1 MTSLWARAAFVDVQV
16 FQDKNQPK
24 HRRLL
29 AFSNPVSPSES
40 GLEGLLF
47 CCAVTITWN
56 VRKASTDNL
65 PYLIQVYFRRTQT
78 YRVKYNNLHNI
89 CLQK

>member
-1 MTSLWARAAFVDVQV
+1 MLMFKYSRTRTSFI
-16 FQDKNQPK
+16 K

-29 AFSNPVSPSES
+29 AFTNPVLPSGS

-56 VRKASTDNL
+56 VWKTSTDNL
-65 PYLIQVYFRRTQT
+65 AYLIQDSNIFPQDS
-78 YRVKYNNLHNI
+78 NLHG
-89 CLQK
+89 